1 MMILHDFVT
10 VDLPIDDVRKA
21 VVDASSLLAESA
33 ATAYE
38 HGEGLRVR
46 VGPRGSRSRIAK
58 MVEVTTGAA
67 IVKDDTLTVPLIW
80 QVAGPGG
87 IFPRLDASL
96 EIAPLSADLTQ
107 ITLFG
112 RYDPPLGRIGD
123 GLDRLVLHR
132 LAENTIRAFL
142 TEVAKRMAKDSPAR
156 TGGAD
161 VGPCLDESST
171 SAPD

>member
-10 VDLPIDDVRKA
+10 VDLPVDDVRRA
-21 VVDASSLLAESA
+21 VVDATALLAESA
-33 ATAYE
+33 STAYE
-38 HGEGLRVR
+38 HGEGLRMR
-46 VGPRGSRSRIAK
+46 VGPGGSRSGFAK
-58 MVEVTTGAA
+58 TVKVTTGAV
-67 IVKDDTLTVPLIW
+67 IVKDDTVTVPLIW
-80 QVAGPGG
+80 QVIGAGG

-112 RYDPPLGRIGD
+112 RYDPPLGRIGE

-142 TEVAKRMAKDSPAR
+142 ADVAERVANSSPVG
-156 TGGAD
+156 TGGD
-161 VGPCLDESST
+161 DSSPYESPST
-171 SAPD
+171 GTE